1 MAKVAPYHS
10 TSPEDA
16 ETFHDDDE
24 CPVGRPEN
32 RAGEPCVRD
41 RSWTGFVRLVRE
53 SRNQHSPGNLGLK
66 RQREGLRNAAAARVK
81 RRG

>member
-24 CPVGRPEN
+24 CPVGRRIEPEN
-32 RAGEPCVRD
+32 LAYATGRGRD
-41 RSWTGFVRLVRE
+41 LCDWCASHGTSTRPETSG
-53 SRNQHSPGNLGLK
+53 
-66 RQREGLRNAAAARVK
+66 
-81 RRG
+81 